1 MSKAD
6 FCRLELGTFLDRI
19 AARRDINETPNTAN
33 FDYNI
38 STAICQI
45 ECKELSYS

>member
-19 AARRDINETPNTAN
+19 ARRAGINETRITA
-33 FDYNI
+33 DY
-38 STAICQI
+38 
-45 ECKELSYS
+45 